1 METIPGAKLN
11 TLVVGGLNDIRCM
24 VSTYMSNK
32 VGEMEEIAEL
42 VAKEFNDTLMNLHTM
57 MRDHS
62 KKYKTNNTNNE
73 YFITLNSHIILKK
86 FYSCQ

>member
-1 METIPGAKLN
+1 M
-11 TLVVGGLNDIRCM
+11 GGLNDIRCM

-32 VGEMEEIAEL
+32 VGEVEEIAEL

-62 KKYKTNNTNNE
+62 KKYKNNDTMCVLFE
-73 YFITLNSHIILKK
+73 LAKRIIKDFKHCPPRAQQLV
-86 FYSCQ
+86 